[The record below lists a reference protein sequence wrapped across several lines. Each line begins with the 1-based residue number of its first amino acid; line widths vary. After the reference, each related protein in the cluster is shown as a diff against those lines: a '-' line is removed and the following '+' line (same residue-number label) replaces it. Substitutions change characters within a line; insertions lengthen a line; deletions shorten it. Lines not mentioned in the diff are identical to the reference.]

1 LFLRHYSD
9 YWLLKA
15 WFERYDVKGGKD
27 FGQWEKEINGC
38 MLVAFQ
44 ATGLLA
50 TMKELLTFI
59 YITRLTDI

>member
-27 FGQWEKEINGC
+27 CGQWEKEINGC
-38 MLVAFQ
+38 MLVA
-44 ATGLLA
+44 GHCLLA